1 MEASLRNLENQ
12 VGQLAN
18 NLSRRPQGG
27 LPSNI
32 EKNPREEVNAI
43 TLRNGK
49 ELDEVEKEP
58 RKVVDKGKRLWKKPQ
73 KRMIL
78 SHLNQHQ
85 R

>member
-1 MEASLRNLENQ
+1 MEVSLRNLENQ
-12 VGQLAN
+12 VGQLASN
-18 NLSRRPQGG
+18 ISKRPRGG
-27 LPSNI
+27 LSSNI
-32 EKNPREEVNAI
+32 EKNPREEINVV

-49 ELDEVEKEP
+49 ELEEVEKEP

>member
-18 NLSRRPQGG
+18 NLSRKPQGG

-32 EKNPREEVNAI
+32 EKNLREEVNAV

-49 ELDEVEKEP
+49 
-58 RKVVDKGKRLWKKPQ
+58 
-73 KRMIL
+73 
-78 SHLNQHQ
+78 
-85 R
+85 